1 MLRNSQD
8 QSPAGRIKANCT
20 RSQTT
25 WNLVLALTKL
35 CDCDQIF
42 AWLKKKVNGVS
53 TKLFLKYSL
62 KEFYHKYDDKYDKIY
77 KLQQ

>member
-1 MLRNSQD
+1 MWLWSNF
-8 QSPAGRIKANCT
+8 C
-20 RSQTT
+20 
-25 WNLVLALTKL
+25 LVKK
-35 CDCDQIF
+35 
-42 AWLKKKVNGVS
+42 KKKVNGVS